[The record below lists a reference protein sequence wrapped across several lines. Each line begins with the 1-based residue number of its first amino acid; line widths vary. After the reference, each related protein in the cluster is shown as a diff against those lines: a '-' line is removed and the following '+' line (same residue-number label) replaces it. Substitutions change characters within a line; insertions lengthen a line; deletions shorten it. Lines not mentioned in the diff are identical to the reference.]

1 MMNILEINVIY
12 TKHASVFLRVD
23 RRRNEEQ
30 FAPHCLEPFK
40 QCFKIT
46 RWQNFSF
53 IGMLFASLILPRQFP
68 ELYEITFLPIE
79 NFLTHN
85 RL

>member
-1 MMNILEINVIY
+1 M
-12 TKHASVFLRVD
+12 SPCFRVC

-30 FAPHCLEPFK
+30 FASHYFEPFK
-40 QCFKIT
+40 QCVKIT
-46 RWQNFSF
+46 RWQNFLF
-53 IGMLFASLILPRQFP
+53 IGMLFASLSLPRKFA
-68 ELYEITFLPIE
+68 ELYEITFPPIE